1 MKERECGSMDGY
13 TDVPEVTAADFEPTP
28 IYDKVKQ
35 EVEKDTNEKKGK

>member
-1 MKERECGSMDGY
+1 MDGY

-35 EVEKDTNEKKGK
+35 EVEKVNEKKGK

>member
-35 EVEKDTNEKKGK
+35 DVEKDNEKKGK